1 MKKLLFILFTSMTFI
16 LSAQTTET
24 INIDWGF
31 NSVPTSDGNANSSRT
46 IEVGDTVTWN
56 WYSNGTHNVV
66 SRDTAN
72 EEFSSELMSMGA
84 TFSYTFQ
91 NVGENP
97 YRCTPHPDIMFG
109 TITVVAEGTLSNPR
123 TDAPVKFAIFP
134 NPSAEFM
141 NISIPDNFLESLK
154 LEVFDILGKRVYTQ
168 QLNNLNSRINISKWN
183 SGIYLVRL
191 NSSNETAA
199 LTKRFVKL

>member
-1 MKKLLFILFTSMTFI
+1 MGLESPNHSVENNPSGTSV
-16 LSAQTTET
+16 ET
-24 INIDWGF
+24 F
-31 NSVPTSDGNANSSRT
+31 NSGVFVANGS
-46 IEVGDTVTWN
+46 
-56 WYSNGTHNVV
+56 
-66 SRDTAN
+66 
-72 EEFSSELMSMGA
+72 EFSFTFTNLGSNDYYCVIHGASSMS
-84 TFSYTFQ
+84 
-91 NVGENP
+91 
-97 YRCTPHPDIMFG
+97 G
-109 TITVVAEGTLSNPR
+109 TITVVEEGTLSNPQ